1 MIVLLIFSPGISL
14 FSTAMKNIDRLL
26 FLPLFAA
33 LAIGCSSPTAM
44 QSSEYDDVYF
54 SSKDETVITNNRVAD
69 RSSEIS
75 DQEQEETDA
84 ATDGNTLPNPEYSGT
99 TSGTVAS
106 NEDYYSE
113 NYYDEDDY
121 AYASRIRRF
130 NAPYRGFSYYDAAY
144 TDYYWYNRS
153 PFYSGYSGSYGSS
166 LYYDPFYGY
175 NSFYPC
181 YTCYGY
187 PPYYS
192 GINIVIGWPLYSRWG
207 NPFGGYYGGYGYNR
221 GFNNGFYNGYY
232 ANSGWYRNDTNNG
245 RNVQYG
251 RRRDR
256 SEIPTSTN
264 TNAGSRPRGG
274 VTSGGGIVGGGNAGG
289 GIARP
294 SEGNTRST
302 RSRGVSDAGSNTVN
316 NPGTARPSDVQGT
329 TTRGRQDRSTTL
341 TQPDGSTNL
350 PVERSGRREI
360 ESTVTD
366 MPNSRGRRE
375 VNQATVQPRNERSTE
390 AYTPAPQTERR
401 QRREVQIQSREQQT
415 QQRTYEAPQRQQQ
428 RTYEAPQRQQQR
440 TYEAPQR
447 QQQSAPSF
455 GGGSNG
461 GSSSGGGSR
470 RRN

>member
-1 MIVLLIFSPGISL
+1 
-14 FSTAMKNIDRLL
+14 MKNIDRLL
-26 FLPLFAA
+26 LLPLFAA

-54 SSKDETVITNNRVAD
+54 SSKDKTVITDNRVAD
-69 RSSEIS
+69 RSIENP
-75 DQEQEETDA
+75 DQTAEETYA
-84 ATDGNTLPNPEYSGT
+84 VTDGTTLPNPEYSANNSGT
-99 TSGTVAS
+99 TVG

-153 PFYSGYSGSYGSS
+153 PLYYGRSM
-166 LYYDPFYGY
+166 YYDPFYAY
-175 NSFYPC
+175 DPFLPC

-187 PPYYS
+187 PSYYG
-192 GINIVIGWPLYSRWG
+192 GINIAIGLPLYSRWG
-207 NPFGGYYGGYGYNR
+207 SPFGGYYGGLGYNR
-221 GFNNGFYNGYY
+221 GFNNGFYNGFYNGYY
-232 ANSGWYRNDTNNG
+232 ANNGWYRNDTNGG

-256 SEIPTSTN
+256 SEMPTN
-264 TNAGSRPRGG
+264 TNANAGSRPRGG
-274 VTSGGGIVGGGNAGG
+274 VTSGGGIVGGNNAG

-302 RSRGVSDAGSNTVN
+302 RSRGNSNAGVTTND
-316 NPGTARPSDVQGT
+316 PAIARPTDTQGR
-329 TTRGRQDRSTTL
+329 TTRGRQERGTTL

-350 PVERSGRREI
+350 PVERAGRREI
-360 ESTVTD
+360 GSTVTD
-366 MPNSRGRRE
+366 MPNTRGRRE
-375 VNQATVQPRNERSTE
+375 VNQPTVQPRSGRNTE
-390 AYTPAPQTERR
+390 TYTPAPQTERR
-401 QRREVQIQSREQQT
+401 QRREIQMQPREQQAQPQRT
-415 QQRTYEAPQRQQQ
+415 YEAPQRQQRTYEAPQRQ
-428 RTYEAPQRQQQR
+428 RTYEAPQRQQRSFEQPSSR
-440 TYEAPQR
+440 PT
-447 QQQSAPSF
+447 PSF

-470 RRN
+470 RRD

>member
-1 MIVLLIFSPGISL
+1 
-14 FSTAMKNIDRLL
+14 MKNIDRLL

-54 SSKDETVITNNRVAD
+54 SSKDKTVITDNRVAE
-69 RSSEIS
+69 RSSDIS
-75 DQEQEETDA
+75 DQEQQEMDA
-84 ATDGNTLPNPEYSGT
+84 VTNGNTLPNPEYSGT
-99 TSGTVAS
+99 TSSTVAA

-130 NAPYRGFSYYDAAY
+130 NAPYRGFSYYDPAY
-144 TDYYWYNRS
+144 TDSYWYNRN
-153 PFYSGYSGSYGSS
+153 PLYYGRSS
-166 LYYDPFYGY
+166 MYYDPFYAY
-175 NSFYPC
+175 DPFFPC

-187 PPYYS
+187 PAYYG
-192 GINIVIGWPLYSRWG
+192 GINISIGLPLYSRWG

-221 GFNNGFYNGYY
+221 GFNNGFYNGFYSSYY
-232 ANSGWYRNDTNNG
+232 ANNGWYRNDTNGG

-256 SEIPTSTN
+256 SEIPTGSNAN
-264 TNAGSRPRGG
+264 TGSRPRGG
-274 VTSGGGIVGGGNAGG
+274 ITSGGGIVGGGNAGG

-302 RSRGVSDAGSNTVN
+302 RSRGGSNAGITSN
-316 NPGTARPSDVQGT
+316 EPTITRPTDTQGR

-350 PVERSGRREI
+350 PVERAGRREI

-375 VNQATVQPRNERSTE
+375 INQPTVQPRSERSTE
-390 AYTPAPQTERR
+390 TYTPAPQTERR
-401 QRREVQIQSREQQT
+401 QRREIQVQPREQQT

-447 QQQSAPSF
+447 QQQSTPSF

-461 GSSSGGGSR
+461 GSSSGSR